1 MDPELRCHQL
11 VAAGSSGKA
20 SVVALRQTALAE
32 VKKSTGGF
40 VGQAPSLRLDSWATK
55 AAQTSDAY
63 LVQLAR
69 SAGLKLATFA
79 TGIPDAVQI

>member
-1 MDPELRCHQL
+1 M
-11 VAAGSSGKA
+11 G
-20 SVVALRQTALAE
+20 VVRVSMQVFSRTLGEAQAALAE
-32 VKKSTGGF
+32 VKKSTRGF
-40 VGQAPSLRLDSWATK
+40 VGHAPSLRLDSWATK

-69 SAGLKLATFA
+69 SAGLKLATFD